1 MNKSAATAGTSS
13 ATFLHATAMHH
24 DLPAKIACGIGL
36 VLPMTT
42 GAANGAHA
50 NSKPQ
55 SLNPSFT
62 QLVNKMTKFFFHF
75 PLINQL
81 ATFRAVSELDAR
93 HQLINSP
100 LAPYYG
106 QAVLLGTDDG
116 R

>member
-1 MNKSAATAGTSS
+1 MVPTR
-13 ATFLHATAMHH
+13 
-24 DLPAKIACGIGL
+24 IA
-36 VLPMTT
+36 
-42 GAANGAHA
+42 N
-50 NSKPQ
+50 
-55 SLNPSFT
+55 LNLSFT

>member
-1 MNKSAATAGTSS
+1 MPLNRRAIKMCPHGGQASI
-13 ATFLHATAMHH
+13 
-24 DLPAKIACGIGL
+24 KK
-36 VLPMTT
+36 T
-42 GAANGAHA
+42 GAASGVHA
-50 NSKPQ
+50 INEPR
-55 SLNPSFT
+55 LSFIR
-62 QLVNKMTKFFFHF
+62 LINKMTKFFFHF